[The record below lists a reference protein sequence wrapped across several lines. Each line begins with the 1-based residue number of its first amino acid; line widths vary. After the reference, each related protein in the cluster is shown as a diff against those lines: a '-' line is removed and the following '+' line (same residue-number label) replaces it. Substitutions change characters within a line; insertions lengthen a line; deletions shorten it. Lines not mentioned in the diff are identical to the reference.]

1 MEYYDH
7 DNGRIYGNI
16 GPSDKSVGVIKEL
29 KFPSVVPGLYAITE
43 KGIIINR
50 ITQMSMPYNPMKMS
64 SKEITV
70 NLSCIRDGVGSIEPF
85 KVSELMASSFI
96 SNSGDYLERGCKVRY
111 KDGNSSNLSYDN
123 LEYV

>member
-1 MEYYDH
+1 M
-7 DNGRIYGNI
+7 
-16 GPSDKSVGVIKEL
+16 
-29 KFPSVVPGLYAITE
+29 
-43 KGIIINR
+43 